1 MCIGL
6 FVILCKKNLKI
17 YLFVFLFIEIKIYL
31 YKKNIWWK
39 CIWYDGVRYFLILI
53 YLCKEF

>member
-1 MCIGL
+1 MCIDL

-31 YKKNIWWK
+31 YKKIFDENV
-39 CIWYDGVRYFLILI
+39 YDMMV
-53 YLCKEF
+53 